1 MTSEMIAKLEAEI
14 DDSFAE
20 SFPIQDRIRE
30 LDREIRRLKDEETSR
45 STDRQRLQLAVFQLK
60 GDTELTGGDANVVLN
75 RRSIQLKGERSEG
88 KR

>member
-20 SFPIQDRIRE
+20 SFPIQDRIQE

-45 STDRQRLQLAVFQLK
+45 STGRQRLQMAVFQLK
-60 GDTELTGGDANVVLN
+60 GDTELTGGDANVTLD
-75 RRSIQLKGERSEG
+75 RRSIQLKRERSE
-88 KR
+88 

>member
-45 STDRQRLQLAVFQLK
+45 STGRQRLQMAVFQLK

-75 RRSIQLKGERSEG
+75 RRSIQLKRERSE
-88 KR
+88 

>member
-20 SFPIQDRIRE
+20 SFPIQDRIQE

-45 STDRQRLQLAVFQLK
+45 STGRQRLQMAVFQLK

-75 RRSIQLKGERSEG
+75 RRSIQLKGERSE
-88 KR
+88 